1 MIEVAFCGE
10 TSEELRAQIL
20 DFLGLNQPTVVINSA
35 NVKTA
40 EVKPAEKAKAESK
53 PTETAKAPETKP
65 TETAPAVTPGY
76 KEIADYVPKAVSKY
90 GRGKIVTLLEGFGAK
105 TGKELKSEQYPEV
118 LAKLKAE
125 FPL

>member
-10 TSEELRAQIL
+10 TTEDLRTQML
-20 DFLGLNQPTVVINSA
+20 DFLGMTQQTVVVNQA
-35 NVKTA
+35 HLKTA
-40 EVKPAEKAKAESK
+40 EVKPAEKVKAEPK
-53 PTETAKAPETKP
+53 PVEPVKAEPAKPAEAAT
-65 TETAPAVTPGY
+65 AVTPGY

-105 TGKELKSEQYPEV
+105 TGKDLKSEQYPEV